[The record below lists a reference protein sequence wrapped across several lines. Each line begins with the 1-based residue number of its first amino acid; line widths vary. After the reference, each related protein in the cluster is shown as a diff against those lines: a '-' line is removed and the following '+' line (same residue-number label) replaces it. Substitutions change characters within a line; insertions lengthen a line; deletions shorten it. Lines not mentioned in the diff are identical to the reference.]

1 MPAIGP
7 LRISPD
13 EGFRPSAN
21 CRRIRWCI
29 WRRSCRRRPS
39 TWSPVAV
46 EVSVEPAVVP
56 EVARS
61 AMHGGVAPIAAVGR
75 DRSVRQPDLLPPRC
89 VGPPASAGRRLQV
102 RIPPVIVL
110 APPTIASSVTPP
122 ARFAGRIRRLAV
134 LQTLPP
140 FRVEVQHP
148 APANVP
154 CPNGDGHHGS
164 PPMPE
169 DDGSAHRPGSASQD
183 GAVWPHQAPRKEIAI
198 PVMQPRPGIQ
208 TPNRKSAFRESRH
221 DVGAADGTP

>member
-1 MPAIGP
+1 
-7 LRISPD
+7 
-13 EGFRPSAN
+13 
-21 CRRIRWCI
+21 
-29 WRRSCRRRPS
+29 
-39 TWSPVAV
+39 
-46 EVSVEPAVVP
+46 
-56 EVARS
+56 
-61 AMHGGVAPIAAVGR
+61 MHGGVAPVAAVGR

-221 DVGAADGTP
+221 DVGAADQQFSLWDFYCGLGAPSGFAGAVLRCSGGIGRGDAGDEGGDEVGP